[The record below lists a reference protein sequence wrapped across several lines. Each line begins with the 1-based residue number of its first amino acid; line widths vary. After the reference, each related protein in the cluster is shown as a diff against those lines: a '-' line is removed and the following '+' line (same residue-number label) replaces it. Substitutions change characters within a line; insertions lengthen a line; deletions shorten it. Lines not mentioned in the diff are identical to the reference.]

1 MSAPK
6 IEDPRIVR
14 QFLESSSS
22 RCHSVGVHNPFDQ
35 LAKKVGKEALTPCGA
50 TLVQHEISRDAQH
63 ADLRHDPD
71 PTRHAER
78 AQLGLL
84 GRLASVLC
92 LLNIYAHS
100 PSSEELRASLSLHFA
115 HWQELLAKAR
125 ARNKRRKDKDLA
137 PEPIVEPFLWIV
149 AATFSAPML
158 AKIGARSANDWP
170 AGVYFHGE
178 DVYRVG
184 IVVADELPRE
194 RATILVRI
202 MAAGPVLADAMA
214 DLAALPPDAH
224 ERIVAEQILI
234 HLQNA
239 LAKKP
244 SRSPEE
250 EEFIATM
257 QSTWEKARKMGRDEG
272 RDEGRAEEAV
282 RAVLTALRVRGL
294 AVSEAERQ
302 RILAEKDPARL
313 ERWLEKAIVAK
324 SVAEVFDKPS
334 VPA

>member
-1 MSAPK
+1 
-6 IEDPRIVR
+6 
-14 QFLESSSS
+14 
-22 RCHSVGVHNPFDQ
+22 VGVHNPFDQ

-50 TLVQHEISRDAQH
+50 TLVQYEISRDAQH

-71 PTRHAER
+71 PARHAER

-84 GRLASVLC
+84 GRLAAVLC

-125 ARNKRRKDKDLA
+125 ARNKRRKDKGLP

-158 AKIGARSANDWP
+158 CELKAEPASDWP
-170 AGVYFHGE
+170 VGVYFLGG
-178 DVYRVG
+178 DLFRTG
-184 IVVADELPRE
+184 LVVANELPRE
-194 RATILVRI
+194 PITLLVRI
-202 MAAGPVLADAMA
+202 MAAGPGLADAMA
-214 DLAALPPDAH
+214 ELAALPPEAH
-224 ERIVAEQILI
+224 ERKVAEEILI

-250 EEFIATM
+250 EEFIVKM
-257 QSTWEKARKMGRDEG
+257 QKTWEHARVEG
-272 RDEGRAEEAV
+272 VLEANAQ
-282 RAVLTALRVRGL
+282 AVLTALRVRGL
-294 AVSEAERQ
+294 AVSEAQRK
-302 RILAEKDPARL
+302 RILAEKNPARL
-313 ERWLEKAIVAK
+313 ERWLEKAIVAA

-334 VPA
+334 IPA